1 MSDEKT
7 IAEAVEILAAAKK
20 AILFTGA
27 GISVESGIP
36 PFRGAAGLWSQV
48 NPDFIEIENFT
59 RNPSLC
65 WPLIKKLFYDKW
77 GEAKPNAAHYAAAAL
92 QKGGR
97 LDEIITQNIDCLH
110 QRAGARDV
118 LEFHGTLESLVCMGC
133 GLKRPSGELAGY
145 GELPSCP
152 GCGGLLKP
160 DIVFFGEPIP
170 DDVATESF
178 AAARQADV
186 VLVVGASGEVMP
198 AGMIPLTAKERGA
211 KIIEINVEE
220 SRLTRRATDVFLRMP
235 ASKAMTALAEAL
247 KCA

>member
-133 GLKRPSGELAGY
+133 GLKRPSA
-145 GELPSCP
+145 SW
-152 GCGGLLKP
+152 P
-160 DIVFFGEPIP
+160 D
-170 DDVATESF
+170 TESF
-178 AAARQADV
+178 RAAPDAEGFSSRTSSSSANRFPMTSLRSPSRRRAKPTSCWSSAPAARSCRP
-186 VLVVGASGEVMP
+186 G
-198 AGMIPLTAKERGA
+198 
-211 KIIEINVEE
+211 
-220 SRLTRRATDVFLRMP
+220 
-235 ASKAMTALAEAL
+235 
-247 KCA
+247 